1 MKNILA
7 MDLGKTTLGLAISRS
22 GIFVTPLT
30 NIKFPAEDYDEC
42 IKLLLD
48 TIKFEKIEHIVIGL
62 PLFPSGDPC
71 EMTPVVE
78 EFIKKITPLFSN
90 IDINKVDERN
100 STVEAAEML
109 HLNNRKAKNQKSII
123 DSAAAM
129 IILERFL
136 KQIGQY

>member
-78 EFIKKITPLFSN
+78 EFIKKITPLFPN

-109 HLNNRKAKNQKSII
+109 HLNNRKAKKGQQK
-123 DSAAAM
+123 
-129 IILERFL
+129 
-136 KQIGQY
+136 

>member
-22 GIFVTPLT
+22 GILVTPLT
-30 NIKFPAEDYDEC
+30 NIKFPDEC

-78 EFIKKITPLFSN
+78 EFIKKITPLFPN